1 MVHYLTIIYIT
12 YVYRS
17 IYVYMCMY
25 VYIYI
30 YMMHIYIYIY
40 ISILKSFDN
49 VLNKKIVFKT
59 IKNIC
64 PSLQKLLHYN
74 KIKLT

>member
-1 MVHYLTIIYIT
+1 MVPYLTIIYIT

-30 YMMHIYIYIY
+30 YMMHIYIYI
-40 ISILKSFDN
+40 SILTSFDN
-49 VLNKKIVFKT
+49 VLHKKIVFKT

>member
-17 IYVYMCMY
+17 IYVYMYMY
-25 VYIYI
+25 VYIHI
-30 YMMHIYIYIY
+30 HIYDAYIY
-40 ISILKSFDN
+40 ISILTSFDN
-49 VLNKKIVFKT
+49 VLHKKIVFKT